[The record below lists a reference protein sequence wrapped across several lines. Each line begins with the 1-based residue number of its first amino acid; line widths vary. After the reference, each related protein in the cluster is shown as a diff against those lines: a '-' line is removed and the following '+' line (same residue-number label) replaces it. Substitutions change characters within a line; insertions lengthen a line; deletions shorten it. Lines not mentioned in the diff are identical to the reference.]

1 MKKGFIYGGLGV
13 LVIGGALFG
22 RYLWVKKKRKEIETN
37 LGTVPNTVTT
47 PKVTPTGVFP
57 LVVGSGMGN
66 KTNAISY
73 VKSLQKALNELAPAP
88 MQKLVVDGKFGSK
101 TLNMLNTVASSL
113 RIGTPIKSVN
123 KGLFDKI
130 IAESTKKNL
139 DNIFSYRF

>member
-22 RYLWVKKKRKEIETN
+22 RYLWVKKKRKEIEKN
-37 LGTVPNTVTT
+37 LGTVPNTVTM
-47 PKVTPTGVFP
+47 PRVTPTGVFP

-73 VKSLQKALNELAPAP
+73 VKILQKALNELAPTP
-88 MQKLVVDGKFGSK
+88 MQKLIVDGKFGSK

-113 RIGTPIKSVN
+113 STPIKSVN
-123 KGLFDKI
+123 KGLYDKI

-139 DNIFSYRF
+139 DNIFRIKF